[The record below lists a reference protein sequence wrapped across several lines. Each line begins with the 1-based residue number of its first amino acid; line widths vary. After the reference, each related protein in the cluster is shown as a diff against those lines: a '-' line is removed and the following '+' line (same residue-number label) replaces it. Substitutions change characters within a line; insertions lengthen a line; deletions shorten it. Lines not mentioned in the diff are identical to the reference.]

1 MATRVRPVPRVS
13 LRDKTPPAANA
24 KRAGE
29 PVQAAKQT
37 ADQPAPQAPPDKTAV
52 PADTEAPP
60 QAAAQADTQR
70 PVPGGSYDFHTDQWA
85 TLYAKRIDEMIAAL
99 KSKDVPIVWVGL
111 PVIRGTKA
119 TSDMSYLDELYR
131 ERAEKAGIIYV
142 DIWDGFVDDQERYAV
157 QGPDFEG
164 QVRRLRTADGVHF
177 TKAGAVKLASYVDRE
192 LRRVMSTHV
201 APVALPAPESAP
213 KSGAA
218 GARPDVGPVLP
229 LSSGDGEHGDLL
241 GAADHPSQTNDRPEC
256 AICRRRRDQ
265 SRHFQRD
272 CGRNRQWRRARFPN
286 GRELPCAARRW
297 QTQLIERKGERHQ
310 PGRRKAAGRH
320 HLDRRALTLKS
331 VTRTELCAR

>member
-1 MATRVRPVPRVS
+1 MATLVRPVPRVS

-119 TSDMSYLDELYR
+119 TSD
-131 ERAEKAGIIYV
+131 
-142 DIWDGFVDDQERYAV
+142 
-157 QGPDFEG
+157 
-164 QVRRLRTADGVHF
+164 
-177 TKAGAVKLASYVDRE
+177 
-192 LRRVMSTHV
+192 
-201 APVALPAPESAP
+201 
-213 KSGAA
+213 
-218 GARPDVGPVLP
+218 
-229 LSSGDGEHGDLL
+229 
-241 GAADHPSQTNDRPEC
+241 
-256 AICRRRRDQ
+256 
-265 SRHFQRD
+265 
-272 CGRNRQWRRARFPN
+272 
-286 GRELPCAARRW
+286 
-297 QTQLIERKGERHQ
+297 
-310 PGRRKAAGRH
+310 
-320 HLDRRALTLKS
+320 
-331 VTRTELCAR
+331 